1 MKYTLLG
8 MAMQSLESATKLAES
23 ALHAVLAPYGENGIE
38 LNDRPSDMYSVMG
51 EVEPN
56 TFKKV
61 VKVRSHPHEGLCMI
75 VEGET
80 EWRPL
85 DTSDYQLLINEVWA
99 VVRGDE

>member
-51 EVEPN
+51 EVKPN

-85 DTSDYQLLINEVWA
+85 DTSDYQLLINEVWD
-99 VVRGDE
+99 VVKGDE

>member
-1 MKYTLLG
+1 MKYTILG
-8 MAMQSLESATKLAES
+8 MAMQSLESALQMAET
-23 ALHAVLAPYGENGIE
+23 ALHAVLVPYGENGIE

-85 DTSDYQLLINEVWA
+85 DTSDYQLLINEVWD
-99 VVRGDE
+99 VVKGDE

>member
-1 MKYTLLG
+1 MKHTILE
-8 MAMQSLESATKLAES
+8 MAMQSLESATRNAELA
-23 ALHAVLAPYGENGIE
+23 LNTVLAPYGNYGVE

-61 VKVRSHPHEGLCMI
+61 VKVRSHTFEGLGMLI
-75 VEGET
+75 EGEN

-85 DTSDYQLLINEVWA
+85 DVSDYQLLLNEVWD
-99 VVRGDE
+99 VVKGDE

>member
-23 ALHAVLAPYGENGIE
+23 ALHAALAPYGENGIE

>member
-1 MKYTLLG
+1 MKHTILS
-8 MAMQSLESATKLAES
+8 MAMQNLESAIRNAES
-23 ALHAVLAPYGENGIE
+23 ALHAVLAPYGDNGIE

-51 EVEPN
+51 EVRPN

-85 DTSDYQLLINEVWA
+85 DTSDYSLLLNEVWD
-99 VVRGDE
+99 VVKGDE

>member
-85 DTSDYQLLINEVWA
+85 DTSDYQLLINEVWD
-99 VVRGDE
+99 VVKGDE

>member
-1 MKYTLLG
+1 MKYTILE
-8 MAMQSLESATKLAES
+8 MAMQSLESALQMAET

-38 LNDRPSDMYSVMG
+38 LYDRPSDMYSVMS

-61 VKVRSHPHEGLCMI
+61 VKVRSHPHKGLCMI

-85 DTSDYQLLINEVWA
+85 DTSDYQLLINEVWD
-99 VVRGDE
+99 VIKGDE

>member
-1 MKYTLLG
+1 MKYTILG
-8 MAMQSLESATKLAES
+8 MAMQSLESALQMAET
-23 ALHAVLAPYGENGIE
+23 ALHTVLAPYGENGIE

-75 VEGET
+75 VKGET

-85 DTSDYQLLINEVWA
+85 DTSDYQLLINEVWD
-99 VVRGDE
+99 VIKGDE

>member
-1 MKYTLLG
+1 
-8 MAMQSLESATKLAES
+8 MAMQSLESALQMAET

-61 VKVRSHPHEGLCMI
+61 VKVRSHPREGLCMI

-85 DTSDYQLLINEVWA
+85 DTSDYQLLINEVWD
-99 VVRGDE
+99 VIKGDE

>member
-1 MKYTLLG
+1 MKHTILS
-8 MAMQSLESATKLAES
+8 MAMQCLESATRSAEI
-23 ALHAVLAPYGENGIE
+23 ALHTVLAPYGNFGIE

-61 VKVRSHPHEGLCMI
+61 VKVRSHTFEGLGMLI
-75 VEGET
+75 EGEN

-85 DTSDYQLLINEVWA
+85 DVSDYQLLLNEVWDVA
-99 VVRGDE
+99 KGDE

>member
-1 MKYTLLG
+1 
-8 MAMQSLESATKLAES
+8 MAMQSLESAIRNAET
-23 ALHAVLAPYGENGIE
+23 ALHAVLAPYGNFGLE
-38 LNDRPSDMYSVMG
+38 LNTRPNDLWSVMG
-51 EVEPN
+51 EVKPN

-85 DTSDYQLLINEVWA
+85 DTSDYSLLLNEVWD
-99 VVRGDE
+99 VVKGDE